1 MNQNSNEVQEA
12 NEFSKCPFNAKL
24 DYGVE
29 KMVEEAIY

>member
-1 MNQNSNEVQEA
+1 MNQISNENKNL
-12 NEFSKCPFNAKL
+12 NEFASCPFNAKL